1 MSIILS
7 DQDKSTLRTAAY
19 GTVSLMAAASGAPHK
34 SAANAVIA
42 LTSATGLVG
51 HVLAART
58 KDIELIGTTVAEL
71 ADRVFPALTAA
82 MRVLGAQAPA
92 ESDNFRGTVLRAV
105 EAAQTHSDKPG
116 YAMVEM
122 ARKITAV
129 LDSAGSTAVVTT
141 AAAGQ
146 DRPELRRAIE
156 EIIDSGFVGVSV
168 RVRDERGEWAGSA
181 GVAELGGTA
190 KPPIDGH
197 VRIASNTKTFTAAL
211 VLRLVAEGKLGLDIP
226 VVAYLPEFALDER
239 ITVRM
244 LLQHTSGIFNFTGEL
259 YADGTIVA
267 GIPAPGTPWGGQ
279 WVDDRFHT
287 YRPQELVE
295 LALSKPTRFEPGT
308 GWSYSNTNYAL
319 ARLLIEKVTGRSFA
333 EEMRRLI
340 LEPLALSGTLVP
352 DSPEVPEPH
361 AHAYYR
367 YEEDGRDTTVDITR
381 HDPSWNP
388 SGGDMIS
395 TTRDLA
401 TFISALN
408 SGKLLPA
415 ELLSEMRT
423 PFPTGIPGMG
433 YGLGVFVQETAC
445 GGTVITHNGGHAGYA
460 TLMYATPDG
469 SKTMTA
475 SLTCVDDSAMS
486 IAAPFQLAQQRLVSE
501 VFCGGQ
507 ADLAQ
512 PTP

>member
-1 MSIILS
+1 MTIILS

-19 GTVSLMAAASGAPHK
+19 GTVSLMAAATGAPHK
-34 SAANAVIA
+34 AAANAVIA

-58 KDIELIGTTVAEL
+58 KDIELTGRTVADL
-71 ADRVFPALTAA
+71 ADRVLPALTAA
-82 MRVLGAQAPA
+82 MRVLGEQAPA
-92 ESDNFRGTVLRAV
+92 ESENFRGTILLAV
-105 EAAQTHSDKPG
+105 EAAQIHSASAG
-116 YAMVEM
+116 STAVEM
-122 ARKITAV
+122 ARKITAA
-129 LDSAGSTAVVTT
+129 LD

-146 DRPELRRAIE
+146 DRPELRKAIE
-156 EIIDSGFVGVSV
+156 EIVDSGFIGVSV
-168 RVRDERGEWAGSA
+168 RVRDERGEWADSA
-181 GVAELGGTA
+181 GVAELGGAAT
-190 KPPIDGH
+190 PPIDGH

-211 VLRLVAEGKLGLDIP
+211 ALRLVAEGKIGLDTP
-226 VVAYLPEFALDER
+226 AVAYLPEFALDER

-267 GIPAPGTPWGGQ
+267 GIPAPGTPWGKQ

-295 LALSKPTRFEPGT
+295 LSLSKPPRFEPGT

-319 ARLLIEKVTGRSFA
+319 VRLLIEKVAGRSFA

-340 LEPLALSGTLVP
+340 LEPLALSGTVVP
-352 DSPEVPEPH
+352 DGPEVPEPH

-367 YEEDGRDTTVDITR
+367 YEEEGREKTVDVTR

-433 YGLGVFVQETAC
+433 YGLGVFVQETPC

-486 IAAPFQLAQQRLVSE
+486 IAAPFQLAQQRLVNE
-501 VFCGGQ
+501 VFCGGR
-507 ADLAQ
+507 ADPAQ
-512 PTP
+512 PSA